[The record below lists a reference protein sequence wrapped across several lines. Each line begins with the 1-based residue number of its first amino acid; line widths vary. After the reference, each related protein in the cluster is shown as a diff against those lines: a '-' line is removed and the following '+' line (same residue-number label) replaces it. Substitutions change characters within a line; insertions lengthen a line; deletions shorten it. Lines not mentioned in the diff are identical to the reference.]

1 VYHSYQKVRFIIR
14 ITFVYPLPY
23 LPSSPLIFFTR
34 KGTFHFRDLH
44 KEQAGFSTFVF
55 LVSLF
60 VCSFVYLFIYL
71 FICLLAYLF
80 VCLFICLFSLYRC
93 STDILLGKNCGLM
106 TLHVGSGVDSLEDIR
121 LWESCES
128 EEQQKLVPD
137 FYAEDLGSLLPF
149 AQELLAQKSSTS

>member
-1 VYHSYQKVRFIIR
+1 LCVPAVAP
-14 ITFVYPLPY
+14 TFLNRKQA
-23 LPSSPLIFFTR
+23 SKIFAQVLFC
-34 KGTFHFRDLH
+34 
-44 KEQAGFSTFVF
+44 
-55 LVSLF
+55 LF
-60 VCSFVYLFIYL
+60 VCSFVYLFVY
-71 FICLLAYLF
+71 
-80 VCLFICLFSLYRC
+80 SRC

-149 AQELLAQKSSTS
+149 AQELLAQKSSTSS